1 MRVPLLLAAFV
12 FLAAT
17 VHGLRADDVDPMKVI
32 GMDLKTATDAF
43 GLPAGMFPFRGT
55 AADRDDVVFYYPAH
69 FYLFW
74 FHDRV
79 WQVRFDM
86 RYAGTVL
93 GQMLGMSREQIQGNS
108 PRPLLSADD
117 SLYFDIDSAGYP
129 VRVRLVFTSSR
140 LSDVYVYRSDF

>member
-1 MRVPLLLAAFV
+1 MRIPVILAALTLLV
-12 FLAAT
+12 TSVPSL
-17 VHGLRADDVDPMKVI
+17 HADDVDPMKVI

-43 GLPAGMFPFRGT
+43 GLPQSMFAFRGT
-55 AADRDDVVFYYPAH
+55 AADRDDVVFYYLDH
-69 FYLFW
+69 LYLFW
-74 FHDRV
+74 FRDRV

-93 GQMLGMSREQIQGNS
+93 GLTLGASREQIQENF
-108 PRPLLSADD
+108 PRPLLQSGE

-129 VRVRLVFTSSR
+129 VRVRLVFTASR